1 MGEVDGEVKEMLERL
16 LEVTTT
22 AVQSHGKMISQHE
35 ENFKATEGNLERL
48 AELVNQQNRFLE
60 ALRLCVL
67 QIWDH
72 VGLPDN
78 PTLPPSVN

>member
-1 MGEVDGEVKEMLERL
+1 MLEKL

-22 AVQSHGKMISQHE
+22 AVQSHGKLISQHE
-35 ENFKATEGNLERL
+35 KNFEVTEGNLERL
-48 AELVNQQNRFLE
+48 AQLVNQQNRFLE

-72 VGLPDN
+72 VGLPDG
-78 PTLPPSVN
+78 PTLPPVVN